1 MEELSRDLN
10 RRERWPEK
18 EIDKA
23 LLARYRQDESAFTAI
38 YERFTPELLRFIES
52 HLPGVLRAEAED
64 ILHDTFLGLC
74 QRRNELRPDTRLG
87 AFLHTIA
94 ERRLTDCIRA
104 ATAEKRDYRATVYPD
119 HWNIVDGTQEHD
131 CRMSGQV
138 ADPKSEPAVRDAKI
152 NADEML
158 ERLSPTEKEA
168 VRLVYLEDHTV
179 PSAATLVNVP
189 DSTIKGRL
197 QWARKHLREMAA
209 T

>member
-1 MEELSRDLN
+1 VAR
-10 RRERWPEK
+10 
-18 EIDKA
+18 
-23 LLARYRQDESAFTAI
+23 LLIQ
-38 YERFTPELLRFIES
+38 
-52 HLPGVLRAEAED
+52 
-64 ILHDTFLGLC
+64 
-74 QRRNELRPDTRLG
+74 
-87 AFLHTIA
+87 
-94 ERRLTDCIRA
+94 
-104 ATAEKRDYRATVYPD
+104 
-119 HWNIVDGTQEHD
+119 
-131 CRMSGQV
+131 
-138 ADPKSEPAVRDAKI
+138 SEPAVRDAKI